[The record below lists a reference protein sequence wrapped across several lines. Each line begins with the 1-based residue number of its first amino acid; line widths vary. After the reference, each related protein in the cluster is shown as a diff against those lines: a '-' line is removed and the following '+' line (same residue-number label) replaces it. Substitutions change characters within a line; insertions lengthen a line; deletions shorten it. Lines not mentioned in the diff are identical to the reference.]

1 MTQLVTVPLSS
12 KGQLTLPKTV
22 RDLLGVKSKGDLVG
36 FTVDRETKRVQLTRV
51 EAIPVHED
59 FTPDEYA
66 KLLQLPRQKGGKR
79 FRSMPALIRDLK
91 KP

>member
-66 KLLQLPRQKGGKR
+66 KLLQLSAKR
-79 FRSMPALIRDLK
+79 GAKKFRSMPALIRDLK

>member
-22 RDLLGVKSKGDLVG
+22 RELLGVKSKGDLVG
-36 FTVDRETKRVQLTRV
+36 FAVDRETKRVQLTRV
-51 EAIPVHED
+51 ETIAVHED
-59 FTPDEYA
+59 FTPEEYA
-66 KLLQLPRQKGGKR
+66 KLLQLPRKKGGKR
-79 FRSMPALIRDLK
+79 FRSMPALIKDLK

>member
-36 FTVDRETKRVQLTRV
+36 FAVDRETKRVQLTRV

-59 FTPDEYA
+59 FTSDEYA
-66 KLLQLPRQKGGKR
+66 KLLLLPRKKGGKR
-79 FRSMPALIRDLK
+79 FRNMQALIRDLK